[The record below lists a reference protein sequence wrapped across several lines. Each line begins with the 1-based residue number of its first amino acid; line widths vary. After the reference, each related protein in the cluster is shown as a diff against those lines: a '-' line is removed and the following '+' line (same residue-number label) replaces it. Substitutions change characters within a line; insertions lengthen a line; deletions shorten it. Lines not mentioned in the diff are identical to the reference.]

1 MISKIHQQYLILSNV
16 RELQFLFIVYRV
28 LFILIYCKSLFKY
41 TLILI
46 PQPQVKLCKFLMQ
59 NTKQQHYQLKPQ
71 NFSSLQFLDI
81 CQYSKSL
88 KLIKI
93 CLETLHCNKLKFAF
107 LFDKY
112 HCYHNKT
119 PYSSLQL
126 IIVYFCIDLIKILG
140 IQNLFIYVS
149 WYDKLGWKRNIKI
162 YINLRCFQRLT
173 NCVKYN
179 FIFY

>member
-1 MISKIHQQYLILSNV
+1 MISTIHQQQLFLSYFQ
-16 RELQFLFIVYRV
+16 ELLFLFIVYCV
-28 LFILIYCKSLFKY
+28 LFLLLYCKSLFKY

-81 CQYSKSL
+81 YQYSKFL

-93 CLETLHCNKLKFAF
+93 CLETLHCNKLKFTF

-112 HCYHNKT
+112 HYYHNKNT
-119 PYSSLQL
+119 LL
-126 IIVYFCIDLIKILG
+126 
-140 IQNLFIYVS
+140 LFVVNNC
-149 WYDKLGWKRNIKI
+149 LF
-162 YINLRCFQRLT
+162 LHRL
-173 NCVKYN
+173 N
-179 FIFY
+179 